1 MKRFLKCCSLVIV
14 LGALVLI
21 IGYVLF
27 APRVSN
33 LLTELFASP
42 TPPPTSGLPGYLVQP
57 GDLPEGTRV
66 LQYQEVP
73 HPECTDYA
81 VSYMT
86 PDGLQVYSKI
96 CCSASPLGVADLSL
110 QWADTVRVD
119 APTVGQESMAFHG
132 PVIGKPAVSVSFVQ
146 GQCSGMVQVIGK
158 EDEAATGFA
167 VSLARSMVERVPLS
181 VVPTLTGTQR
191 AECYKTME
199 LIVSNS
205 DFGEPVS
212 MFHGGEDIYAMV
224 IDPIECGQATVRLVD
239 SGGKTLLE
247 KTYSV
252 AGGMNGYGDYNAAQD
267 LAAGEYKMELWF
279 GEMLLKT
286 KVVTVE

>member
-1 MKRFLKCCSLVIV
+1 M
-14 LGALVLI
+14 LGALMLI

-33 LLTELFASP
+33 LLAELFASP
-42 TPPPTSGLPGYLVQP
+42 TPPPTSGLPGYLLQP
-57 GDLPEGTRV
+57 GDLPEGARV

-73 HPECTDYA
+73 HPDCTDYA

-86 PDGLQVYSKI
+86 LDGLQVYSKI
-96 CCSASPLGVADLSL
+96 CCSGSPLGVADLSL

-119 APTVGQESMAFHG
+119 APTVGQESMTFHG
-132 PVIGKPAVSVSFVQ
+132 PVIGKPAVTVSFIQ

-158 EDEAATGFA
+158 DDEVATGFA
-167 VSLARSMVERVPLS
+167 VSLARSMVERLPLY
-181 VVPTLTGTQR
+181 VVPTLTGTQQ
-191 AECYKTME
+191 AECYKSME
-199 LIVSNS
+199 LIVYNI

-212 MFHGGEDIYAMV
+212 VFHGGEKIYAMV
-224 IDPIECGQATVRLVD
+224 SDPIECGQATVRLVD
-239 SGGKTLLE
+239 SGDNTLLE

-252 AGGMNGYGDYNAAQD
+252 AGGMNGYGDYNAARN
-267 LAAGEYKMELWF
+267 LPAGEYKMELWF